1 VIETKAR
8 RRRDSRNGKPDHVV
22 AYDGKRLE
30 FPCGYDVDSVVQVER
45 TAAWLRDFLA
55 KRTAEPVVVN
65 AVIAIPGWY
74 VETKGNYP
82 VKVLNAV
89 YLTKYLRSQS
99 ANMETAQ
106 LQRIVAALDDKCRD
120 LEF

>member
-1 VIETKAR
+1 M
-8 RRRDSRNGKPDHVV
+8 
-22 AYDGKRLE
+22 RL
-30 FPCGYDVDSVVQVER
+30 PC
-45 TAAWLRDFLA
+45 
-55 KRTAEPVVVN
+55 
-65 AVIAIPGWY
+65 IPGWY

-82 VKVLNAV
+82 VKVMNAV

>member
-1 VIETKAR
+1 M
-8 RRRDSRNGKPDHVV
+8 
-22 AYDGKRLE
+22 
-30 FPCGYDVDSVVQVER
+30 
-45 TAAWLRDFLA
+45 
-55 KRTAEPVVVN
+55 
-65 AVIAIPGWY
+65 
-74 VETKGNYP
+74 
-82 VKVLNAV
+82 NAV